1 MAEKPPE
8 LLFLLDLPS
17 SVTLTPR
24 QLRAERLHN
33 DRISYVWCYVPR
45 HERKSGPTGVV
56 EHGRTRPP
64 DILSAARGLGDRR
77 TLDPPLAHAAGSVL
91 SAAASGL
98 LRLYVTLKSSPRR
111 RVGRARRGSC
121 KPQPLLYK
129 V

>member
-45 HERKSGPTGVV
+45 HKRKSGPTGVV
-56 EHGRTRPP
+56 EHGRDSPSRHS
-64 DILSAARGLGDRR
+64 LCGESLRRGAWVTGGHWTHRW
-77 TLDPPLAHAAGSVL
+77 H
-91 SAAASGL
+91 AAASGL
-98 LRLYVTLKSSPRR
+98 KMIRYT
-111 RVGRARRGSC
+111 
-121 KPQPLLYK
+121 
-129 V
+129 